1 MTSLA
6 ELFLAGC
13 VDHVDSDLIQPLSDL
28 GLLSHWANDLM
39 KIEPLLFRCDFIGTL
54 IVVPDVGSLA
64 MPGARAESN
73 ARHKGEES
81 EGLRGLKSLGVRD
94 LHHRMAF
101 LVRKSSEKDN
111 SWFC

>member
-1 MTSLA
+1 M
-6 ELFLAGC
+6 
-13 VDHVDSDLIQPLSDL
+13 
-28 GLLSHWANDLM
+28 
-39 KIEPLLFRCDFIGTL
+39 
-54 IVVPDVGSLA
+54 VPDVGSLA

-101 LVRKSSEKDN
+101 LVSFYLYCSHIDDKESNHRVEIERDKPSYWRKL
-111 SWFC
+111 CHLRQY

>member
-1 MTSLA
+1 M
-6 ELFLAGC
+6 
-13 VDHVDSDLIQPLSDL
+13 
-28 GLLSHWANDLM
+28 
-39 KIEPLLFRCDFIGTL
+39 
-54 IVVPDVGSLA
+54 PDVGSLA

-101 LVRKSSEKDN
+101 LVLYTFEHLN
-111 SWFC
+111 